1 MSLLTHHISS
11 AHSRPVA
18 ANSATGFGDPSNK
31 RRNGAATALFCCVTP
46 ASSMAG
52 VSGRLRPGRVPLIPV
67 RQPGTS
73 VTLNRLA
80 TIGGG
85 SQLKRIPS

>member
-1 MSLLTHHISS
+1 MSHLTLIPHR
-11 AHSRPVA
+11 AHALSVA
-18 ANSATGFGDPSNK
+18 AKSVTGRENPSNT

-52 VSGRLRPGRVPLIPV
+52 VSGRLRPGRVPRIPV
-67 RQPGTS
+67 SHPGTS
-73 VTLNRLA
+73 VAHRVR

-85 SQLKRIPS
+85 SNHTRIPS